1 MNTAITP
8 HLPTSV
14 NLYYVDYNDN
24 LNDNNDLLEETLRA
38 NNLDPIH
45 EKTNEWWDCC
55 DSTKSYI
62 DDIRHKLEEEDI
74 ELSDDDEEEI
84 RDWLYD
90 NDKSTP
96 TEDILRN
103 TGDVAMFYSL
113 GLEVEGWSEPGFMCQ
128 SYRSSSVA
136 QEAYKIR
143 RVLGIQKGT
152 KEADLIESIV
162 RNASYGGEL
171 RIYFSTDIQTVLS
184 ENTDEDFQ
192 QIHFKGSCT
201 VTVYHSNGSGDFE
214 DIELDKAF
222 PFTRDNLFTSKSD
235 KYSLE
240 ECFGLSR
247 DWLRD
252 SADPIFSTEPLKSKR
267 KIAKSENASRIAHE
281 AEYNKV
287 FKAGGC
293 SAGDMDYNRHRG
305 VYYDNNIPC
314 GSHCPHC
321 KTFWVD

>member
-1 MNTAITP
+1 MNAAITP
-8 HLPTSV
+8 HLPAYVS
-14 NLYYVDYNDN
+14 LYYVDYNDN
-24 LNDNNDLLEETLRA
+24 LCDNNELQEEILRA
-38 NNLDPIH
+38 NNLDPIC
-45 EKTNEWWDCC
+45 EKIDEWWDSYECA
-55 DSTKSYI
+55 KSYI
-62 DDIRHKLEEEDI
+62 DDIRNKLDEEDI
-74 ELSDDDEEEI
+74 ELTDDDEDEI
-84 RDWLYD
+84 RDWLHD

-96 TEDILRN
+96 VDDVLHN
-103 TGDVAMFYSL
+103 TGSVNMFYSL

-143 RVLGIQKGT
+143 RVLGIQKDT
-152 KEADLIESIV
+152 KDAELIESIV

-171 RIYFSTDIQTVLS
+171 RIYFSIGLKDILS
-184 ENTDEDFQ
+184 EDMEQDFQ

-201 VTVYHSNGSGDFE
+201 VAVYHSNGSGDFE

-240 ECFGLSR
+240 NCFGLSS

-252 SADPIFSTEPLKSKR
+252 SADPIFSTEPLKSKH
-267 KIAKSENASRIAHE
+267 KIAKSENATRIAQE